1 MKILEKDL
9 QLLKCITML
18 TRISDEHLKLLAYV
32 SQRIRFE
39 KGETILREGETG
51 EDAFI
56 ICQGKASVLK
66 DIKGQSVQIN
76 TLAEGDVFGELAVIG
91 NCPRSAT
98 IVAETDMEVLR
109 IVKEVFLNLMA
120 QYPQEVGLRV
130 MQAIVNRLFLAEKKL
145 YGGERVSGEN

>member
-18 TRISDEHLKLLAYV
+18 TNISDEHLKLLAYV
-32 SQRIRFE
+32 SQRIIFE
-39 KGETILREGETG
+39 KGETILHEGETG
-51 EDAFI
+51 DDAFI
-56 ICQGKASVLK
+56 ICQGRASVFK
-66 DIKGQSVQIN
+66 NIKGQSVQIN
-76 TLAEGDVFGELAVIG
+76 TLAEGDVFGELAVIA

-98 IVAETDMEVLR
+98 IVAETNMVVLR

-130 MQAIVNRLFLAEKKL
+130 MQAIVNRLFLAEKRL
-145 YGGERVSGEN
+145 YGGEVAAEGD

>member
-56 ICQGKASVLK
+56 ICHGKAGVFK

-120 QYPQEVGLRV
+120 QHPQEVGLRV

-145 YGGERVSGEN
+145 YGGERASGEN